1 MRKLFLLLPLV
12 FALACEPVEDRTPAP
27 APEDTT
33 SVIVPKPEPKPE
45 PPRYNDPVKKGRPID
60 LTASEIPMAVVAE
73 VVGDDPTFCHQ
84 GEACDIAGDPVLAR
98 KVDPSRSTFQMRP
111 DNKAFVPGDRMQFA
125 VCAKDELG
133 EPVSGL
139 PVIVVVKQTR
149 RVIAGDGLALTGG
162 QGCVT
167 VQGTFTSAD
176 EIGDRT
182 NDVAD
187 SGSYLLNAYIGGRLL
202 RELEVLHDTI

>member
-12 FALACEPVEDRTPAP
+12 FALACEPSDPAP
-27 APEDTT
+27 APVDEDST
-33 SVIVPKPEPKPE
+33 SVVVPQPPAPKPE
-45 PPRYNDPVKKGRPID
+45 PPVFNDPKTKPGRPVD
-60 LTASEIPMAVVAE
+60 KTAAAREIPAPVVEE
-73 VVGDDPTFCHQ
+73 VVGDFCHQ

-98 KVDPSRSTFQMRP
+98 KVDPARSTFQMRP
-111 DNKAFVPGDRMQFA
+111 DDKAFVPGDRMQFA
-125 VCAKDELG
+125 VCAKDEMG

-167 VQGTFTSAD
+167 VQGTFTSED

-182 NDVAD
+182 NGVAD

-202 RELEVLHDTI
+202 RELEILHDTI